1 MFSEK
6 SRELGIAQGEIKALR
21 ATEVLN
27 DKAVE
32 EVRTE
37 TNMCTSN
44 KHIGPIYMC
53 VCGVSWENE

>member
-1 MFSEK
+1 MCAEK

-21 ATEVLN
+21 ATEVLK

-37 TNMCTSN
+37 TNMCTSH
-44 KHIGPIYMC
+44 KHIGPIYIWCFM
-53 VCGVSWENE
+53 GK

>member
-1 MFSEK
+1 MCAEN

-21 ATEVLN
+21 ATEVLK

-37 TNMCTSN
+37 TNMCTSH
-44 KHIGPIYMC
+44 KHIGPIYIY
-53 VCGVSWENE
+53 GVSWEND